1 MPAKHLVCVASGE
14 GGASAHAKKRTTHT
28 VTVAAATDADAHA
41 AGSTTAETE
50 KGAAA
55 AASSDADTA
64 RPNDITTRSPSEKKR
79 GRPRGS
85 KSKKTSSVK
94 KICVG
99 GSYIDLTG
107 VPPQP
112 LILKNNL
119 SRTVYR
125 DNSRRRPVAEGSSRY
140 TGIYLDKSAGKWK
153 AQIMV
158 DGSVRSIGYYER
170 EEDAA
175 EDYARA
181 AFKYK
186 PTKGGCETY
195 GGLDLGGVPEQPLI
209 RSRTSASGYKGV
221 KAMKGRWQAR
231 ITTTKGTAP
240 TTLGTFDNVEE
251 AAEIYAR
258 AAYYLDQLRE
268 EHTVRITGGGV
279 GDISTWM
286 AI

>member
-28 VTVAAATDADAHA
+28 VTVAAAAATATDAHA
-41 AGSTTAETE
+41 AGSTAETE

-94 KICVG
+94 KICVA

-125 DNSRRRPVAEGSSRY
+125 DIAVLLPRDALLAKRAITNNHPGNIRLNNIILSSQHAFSIIPKNERKKKTDFFNRIVRKVEEGGTRF
-140 TGIYLDKSAGKWK
+140 L
-153 AQIMV
+153 V
-158 DGSVRSIGYYER
+158 PDGSGYALASPSAAKKAVKQRLQRPAKR
-170 EEDAA
+170 EFRFVSDAA
-175 EDYARA
+175 LA
-181 AFKYK
+181 
-186 PTKGGCETY
+186 G
-195 GGLDLGGVPEQPLI
+195 I
-209 RSRTSASGYKGV
+209 
-221 KAMKGRWQAR
+221 
-231 ITTTKGTAP
+231 
-240 TTLGTFDNVEE
+240 
-251 AAEIYAR
+251 
-258 AAYYLDQLRE
+258 
-268 EHTVRITGGGV
+268 
-279 GDISTWM
+279 
-286 AI
+286 